1 MGLNSYTFAAIRGI
15 QAGDEYYTCIC
26 DLATI
31 PRLFLF
37 NESAVPAELRSQRH
51 VNKSRIPEIANY
63 ILENPKNYI
72 FSAITASIDGKVEF
86 KPIKLDKDDLAGT
99 LEQVIKGIEQV
110 AVKQWPYDGK
120 ATEDEDKKKKQKELD
135 AFVEIWMKEAK
146 AIDKTKSDQADKFV
160 MFSADIYEKKRY
172 DELFKLKP
180 EQIKNMI
187 SGGDVVLKLL
197 EKISKSD
204 EIDSNFKKQLKYL
217 ICLCKY
223 WTNIYKEAQKATAD
237 EGGGDDGED
246 EKPKNKKKT
255 KKKPVDEGEGE
266 GEDEEDEKPKRKK
279 KTKKKPADDDDE

>member
-1 MGLNSYTFAAIRGI
+1 MMNQKGVIYIILSAILLYL
-15 QAGDEYYTCIC
+15 YYRKR
-26 DLATI
+26 DLAIFAGFVVVVVGT
-31 PRLFLF
+31 L
-37 NESAVPAELRSQRH
+37 
-51 VNKSRIPEIANY
+51 
-63 ILENPKNYI
+63 ILGKGGKEGLEMGGGG
-72 FSAITASIDGKVEF
+72 IDKECAKMGF
-86 KPIKLDKDDLAGT
+86 KPIKLDKNDLAGT
-99 LEQVIKGIEQV
+99 LEHVIKGIEEV

-146 AIDKTKSDQADKFV
+146 AIKIDDKTKSDQSNDFV
-160 MFSADIYEKKRY
+160 IISAQIYEKKGY

-180 EQIKNMI
+180 EKIKNMI

-237 EGGGDDGED
+237 DEGGAADDD

-255 KKKPVDEGEGE
+255 KKKPVDE
-266 GEDEEDEKPKRKK
+266 DEADGEDEKPKNKNKNKK
-279 KTKKKPADDDDE
+279 KKKPADEDEE